1 VVKEGCRVTLLLSD
15 ADIRAVLGWRPAVAA
30 LRAAYA
36 TAGDSAANHGAANH
50 GAAGHGAAGHEARYP
65 GRSIA
70 RGDGSWLRVLPGVPG
85 DGGLMGAKIIAAA
98 PGAGRVSYLIALFD
112 QATTQLVA
120 LLDGNTVTGY
130 RTAATSALAA
140 DLLTVPG
147 PLTVSV
153 LGSGFEAGK
162 HLRAIAAIRDITAAR
177 VYSPRAASRER
188 FARDLADLGVPVA
201 PAPSAQEAVAGAALV
216 ICAAR
221 SHDESPVLL
230 GRWLAPGVTVV
241 SVGSTV
247 PEQREVDVATIARAD
262 VIIADVVE
270 EVLSDTG
277 DLIAARAAGT
287 DLAGRV
293 ASLAGLVSGTC
304 AGRADAGQIVL
315 YKSVGSAVQDLAV
328 AAMCVRAAADGGLG
342 TRAAVPVE
350 VVVKQRS

>member
-1 VVKEGCRVTLLLSD
+1 MTLLLSD
-15 ADIRAVLGWRPAVAA
+15 ADVRAVLAWRPAVDA

-36 TAGDSAANHGAANH
+36 TAGDDG
-50 GAAGHGAAGHEARYP
+50 ARYP

-98 PGAGRVSYLIALFD
+98 PRAGRVSYLIALFD
-112 QATTQLVA
+112 QATTRLVA
-120 LLDGNTVTGY
+120 LVDGNTVTGY

-140 DLLTVPG
+140 DLLAVPG
-147 PLTVSV
+147 PLTVGV

-162 HLRAIAAIRDITAAR
+162 HLRAIAAIRDVTSAR

-188 FARDLADLGVPVA
+188 FAAEFATAGFPVA
-201 PAPSAQEAVAGAALV
+201 SAASAEEAVGGAALV

-221 SHDESPVLL
+221 SRDESPILL
-230 GRWLAPGVTVV
+230 GEWLAPGMTVV

-247 PEQREVDVATIARAD
+247 PEQREVDPGTIARAG
-262 VIIADVVE
+262 VIVADVVG
-270 EVLSDTG
+270 EVLHDTG

-287 DLAGRV
+287 VADGRV
-293 ASLAGLVSGTC
+293 ASLADLVSGAF
-304 AGRADAGQIVL
+304 AGREDKEQIAL

-328 AAMCVRAAADGGLG
+328 AAMCVRAALDGGLG
-342 TRAAVPVE
+342 ARAAVPVE
-350 VVVKQRS
+350 VVLK

>member
-1 VVKEGCRVTLLLSD
+1 LTLLLSD
-15 ADIRAVLGWRPAVAA
+15 ADIRAVLGWRPAVDA

-36 TAGDSAANHGAANH
+36 TAGDG
-50 GAAGHGAAGHEARYP
+50 ARYP
-65 GRSIA
+65 RRSIA
-70 RGDGSWLRVLPGVPG
+70 RGDGTWLRVLPGVPG

-98 PGAGRVSYLIALFD
+98 PRAGRVSYLIALFD

-120 LLDGNTVTGY
+120 LIDGNTVTGY

-140 DLLTVPG
+140 DLLAVPG
-147 PLTVSV
+147 PLTVGV

-162 HLRAIAAIRDITAAR
+162 HLRAIAAIRDVTSAR

-188 FARDLADLGVPVA
+188 FAAEFATAGFPVA
-201 PAPSAQEAVAGAALV
+201 PAASAEEAVGGAALV

-230 GRWLAPGVTVV
+230 GQWLSAGMTVV

-247 PEQREVDVATIARAD
+247 PEQREVDPETIARAG
-262 VIIADVVE
+262 VIVADVVG
-270 EVLSDTG
+270 EVLHDSG

-287 DLAGRV
+287 VADGRV
-293 ASLAGLVSGTC
+293 ASLADLVSGAF
-304 AGRADAGQIVL
+304 AGREDEGQIAL

-328 AAMCVRAAADGGLG
+328 AAMCVRAALDGGLG
-342 TRAAVPVE
+342 ARAAVPVE
-350 VVVKQRS
+350 VVLK

>member
-1 VVKEGCRVTLLLSD
+1 MTLLLSD
-15 ADIRAVLGWRPAVAA
+15 ADIRAVLGWRPAVDA

-36 TAGDSAANHGAANH
+36 TAGDG
-50 GAAGHGAAGHEARYP
+50 ARYP
-65 GRSIA
+65 RRSIA
-70 RGDGSWLRVLPGVPG
+70 RGDGTWLRVLPGVPG

-98 PGAGRVSYLIALFD
+98 PRAGRVSYLIALFD

-120 LLDGNTVTGY
+120 LIDGNTVTGY

-140 DLLTVPG
+140 DLLAVPG
-147 PLTVSV
+147 PLTVGV

-162 HLRAIAAIRDITAAR
+162 HLRAIAAIRDVTSAR

-188 FARDLADLGVPVA
+188 FAAEFATAGFPVA
-201 PAPSAQEAVAGAALV
+201 PAASAEEAVGGAALV

-230 GRWLAPGVTVV
+230 GQWLSAGMTVV

-247 PEQREVDVATIARAD
+247 PEQREVDPETIARAG
-262 VIIADVVE
+262 VIVADVVG
-270 EVLSDTG
+270 EVLHDTG

-287 DLAGRV
+287 VADGRV
-293 ASLAGLVSGTC
+293 ASLADLVSGAF
-304 AGRADAGQIVL
+304 AGRADKGQIAL

-328 AAMCVRAAADGGLG
+328 AAMCVRAALDGGLG
-342 TRAAVPVE
+342 ARAAVPVE
-350 VVVKQRS
+350 VVLK